1 VNNQL
6 HQLIE
11 EHGAPLYVYDG
22 DVIANK
28 YNEFVD
34 AFSVKNLEIHYA
46 CKALTNLSVLS
57 LMKSLGSKLDC
68 VSVQEIQ
75 LGLKAGFS
83 GDEIMFTPNGVGEK
97 EYDKAIELG
106 VKINVDNVQMLE
118 YLGGAYP
125 DLEICVRI
133 NPHLMGGGN
142 SKISVGHIDSKF
154 GISIHQ
160 MPLVHRIANKYG
172 IKITGIH
179 VHTGSDIHDGD
190 IFIRAAELILTA
202 GESFPDLK
210 YVDFGSGFKVA
221 YKPNDYSTD
230 IKKFGKKFS
239 EVFNAFCEKMG
250 KDFTLKFEPGKYLV
264 SEAGSFLTKV
274 NVVKQTTACT
284 FVHIDSGFNH
294 LIRPMFYD
302 SYHHIDNLS
311 NPDGDEKLY
320 NVVGYI
326 CESDTFANDRIITEV
341 RKGDIL
347 RFRNAGAYC
356 FSMSSNYNS
365 RYRPPEVLL
374 RNGEAHL
381 IRERETIDDLIK
393 GQKLVIMVSKLL
405 DL

>member
-1 VNNQL
+1 MQDLQSLV
-6 HQLIE
+6 E
-11 EHGAPLYVYDG
+11 EFGAPLYVYDG
-22 DVIANK
+22 DIIEQKFNA
-28 YNEFVD
+28 FRD
-34 AFSVKNLEIHYA
+34 AFSVKKLEIHYA
-46 CKALTNLSVLS
+46 CKALTNLSILS

-75 LGLKAGFS
+75 LGLKAGFES
-83 GDEIMFTPNGVGEK
+83 EDIMFTPNGVGEE
-97 EYDKAIELG
+97 EYDKAIKLG
-106 VKINVDNVQMLE
+106 VKINVDNIQMLE
-118 YLGGAYP
+118 YLGSTYP
-125 DLEICVRI
+125 ELELCVRI

-172 IKITGIH
+172 IKISGIH

-190 IFIRAAELILTA
+190 VFIRAAELILMA
-202 GESFPDLK
+202 GESFEDLE

-221 YKPNDYSTD
+221 YKPNDYSTN
-230 IKKFGKKFS
+230 IEKFGEKFS
-239 EVFNAFCEKMG
+239 QVFNAFCDKMG
-250 KDFTLKFEPGKYLV
+250 KDFTLKFEPGKFLV

-284 FVHIDSGFNH
+284 FVHVDSGFNH

-302 SYHHIDNLS
+302 SYHHIENLS
-311 NPDGDEKLY
+311 NPKGDEKLY

-326 CESDTFANDRIITEV
+326 CESDTFANDRIISEV

-356 FSMSSNYNS
+356 YSMASNYNS
-365 RYRPPEVLL
+365 RYRPAEVLVKG
-374 RNGEAHL
+374 GETYL
-381 IRERETIDDLIK
+381 IREREQLEDLVK
-393 GQKLVIMVSKLL
+393 GQKLIQF
-405 DL
+405 

>member
-1 VNNQL
+1 MKNKLLELV
-6 HQLIE
+6 E
-11 EHGAPLYVYDG
+11 EHGAPLYIYDA
-22 DVIANK
+22 DVIARK
-28 YNEFVD
+28 YNEFKN
-34 AFSVKNLEIHYA
+34 AFQVKNLEIHYA

-57 LMKSLGSKLDC
+57 LLKSLGSKLDC
-68 VSVQEIQ
+68 VSVQEVQ

-83 GDEIMFTPNGVGEK
+83 SEDIMFTPNGVGEE
-97 EYDKAIELG
+97 EYDNAVAMG
-106 VKINVDNVQMLE
+106 VRINVDNIQMLE
-118 YLGGAYP
+118 YLGQKYP
-125 DLEICVRI
+125 DLKVCVRI

-154 GISIHQ
+154 GVSIHQ
-160 MPLVHRIANKYG
+160 MPLVHRIANKYN
-172 IKITGIH
+172 IKINGIH

-190 IFIRAAELILTA
+190 IFIRAAQLILSA
-202 GESFPDLK
+202 GELFKDLE
-210 YVDFGSGFKVA
+210 YIDCGSGVKVA
-221 YKPNDYSTD
+221 YKPNDFYTD
-230 IKKFGKKFS
+230 ITKFGRKFS
-239 EVFNAFCEKMG
+239 EVFNEFCERMG

-274 NVVKQTTACT
+274 NVIKQTTSCT
-284 FVHIDSGFNH
+284 FVHVDSGFNH

-356 FSMSSNYNS
+356 FTMSSNYNS
-365 RYRPPEVLL
+365 RYRPAEVLIKD
-374 RNGEAHL
+374 GEAYL

-393 GQKLVIMVSKLL
+393 GQTLIKF
-405 DL
+405 